1 MTEAKDNWRD
11 WIHERFEQQEA
22 AWKLNPLN
30 NEATSANSPT
40 ANNSDNREAIELV
53 KILAA
58 KLGVKVS
65 G

>member
-1 MTEAKDNWRD
+1 MSEAKDNWKD
-11 WIHERFEQQEA
+11 WITERFEQQEA
-22 AWKLNPLN
+22 AWARHPGNT
-30 NEATSANSPT
+30 EITSAAP
-40 ANNSDNREAIELV
+40 AVRVSDNREAIELV